1 MLRRILPPQGP
12 PRLLALAQLAGAVG
26 DGAFIVCSALFFTRI
41 VGLSPTQVGFGL
53 TLGWGVGSVAGIPL
67 GHLADRRGPRGTA
80 ILLAVATAAA
90 IGSFLLVRS
99 PWAFTVA
106 ACLYASCQS
115 GLTAARQ
122 ALLAGLVDRE
132 RRTEIRAYLQST
144 VNGGLALGAALG
156 GVALQLDTREAYL
169 TIFTMDAASFLAAAL
184 VLRRLPAVAVPAAP
198 APGTAPVVA
207 AGPKLAVLRDRPY
220 ALVTFLNMIMMLYM
234 PLLSLVLPLWIVGH
248 TAAPHWT
255 VSALLVVNT
264 ASVVL
269 FQVRVARGV
278 TGLRTA
284 SRFVRRS
291 GVVMLAACAVFA
303 LSATG
308 ASATGAS
315 AWTAVAVLL
324 AGAALQAIGEM
335 TLSAGAWEIGF
346 GLAPS
351 DKQGQYQ
358 GFFGSGAAIARM
370 LGPLL
375 LTTLVMGHGT
385 PGWLLL
391 GGLFL
396 AAGAAMGPA
405 VRWAERTRATEPPG
419 PEPVRTTPAGSDAT
433 PEAAGPEPL
442 SASGC

>member
-1 MLRRILPPQGP
+1 MFRRILPPQGP

-106 ACLYASCQS
+106 ACLYGSCQS

-144 VNGGLALGAALG
+144 VNGGLAIGAALG

-198 APGTAPVVA
+198 APGASPVVA

-248 TAAPHWT
+248 TAAPNWT

-303 LSATG
+303 LSA
-308 ASATGAS
+308 AGAS

-324 AGAALQAIGEM
+324 AGAALQVIGEM

-346 GLAPS
+346 DLAPS

-391 GGLFL
+391 GGLFV

-405 VRWAERTRATEPPG
+405 VRWAERTRATEAPG
-419 PEPVRTTPAGSDAT
+419 CEPVRTGPAGSDAT

-442 SASGC
+442 LASGC